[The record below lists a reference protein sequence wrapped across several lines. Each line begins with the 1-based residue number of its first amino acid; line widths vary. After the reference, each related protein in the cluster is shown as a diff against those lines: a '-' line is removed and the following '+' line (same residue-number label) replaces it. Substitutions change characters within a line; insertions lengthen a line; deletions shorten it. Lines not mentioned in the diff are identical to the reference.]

1 MRFRTQLLLLLL
13 GLSVLPMV
21 AVRTYGIHNVRAM
34 GDALLKQ
41 VALVEQ
47 ESCPSDIPS
56 TPELLPDGDRR
67 GRLDRLRSDI
77 QRRIGRIEHLTAFF
91 LTTLTLLAAA
101 CSFWFSRRIIGILE
115 PLVEK
120 ARRIAAGVFDTD
132 VPVNR
137 KDEFGEIARG
147 LNSIGPRLK
156 DHYRMRQALAVTT
169 EVQRRLLPLKPP
181 AVPGVDIDAMTLYS
195 DETGG
200 DYYDYLCTG
209 SAEKI
214 CVTVGDV
221 AGHGL
226 PAALLMAN
234 VRGMLRLRAAIP
246 GTLEELLLDVNRQYA
261 RDMEVSCQFM
271 TLFLLR
277 IDRQHGRIEWVRAG
291 HNPGLLYDPD
301 AGTFH
306 ELSGEGSPLGLW
318 EDVRFPQSAVS
329 IKPGQIVVLF
339 SDGIVETR
347 NPEGKYFGKDRLKE
361 VVRKFADISAK
372 MLVLSILDA
381 VTEFRAEGEQE
392 DDMTVMAIKIAALP
406 PGKDTQ
412 ETRMPSKAIAGR

>member
-13 GLSVLPMV
+13 GLSVLPML
-21 AVRTYGIHNVRAM
+21 ALRTFGITNVRAM
-34 GDALLKQ
+34 GDALLQQ
-41 VALVEQ
+41 VSLVQQQAGSGRSAQQALVSRDELQVRLEQ
-47 ESCPSDIPS
+47 
-56 TPELLPDGDRR
+56 L
-67 GRLDRLRSDI
+67 RLQIRQRI
-77 QRRIGRIEHLTAFF
+77 RRIENLTVFF
-91 LTTLTLLAAA
+91 LIVLAAVA
-101 CSFWFSRRIIGILE
+101 MLCCFLFSERINRCIE
-115 PLVEK
+115 ALVRM
-120 ARRIAAGVFDTD
+120 ARRLAAGDFDALA
-132 VPVNR
+132 PINR
-137 KDEFGEIARG
+137 KDEFGEIARVF
-147 LNSIGPRLK
+147 NAIGPRLK

-169 EVQRRLLPLKPP
+169 EVQRRLLPMKPP
-181 AVPGVDIDAMTLYS
+181 VVPGIDIDAMTLYS

-261 RDMEVSCQFM
+261 RDMEINCQFM
-271 TLFLLR
+271 TLFLMR
-277 IDRQHGRIEWVRAG
+277 IDQQHGRIEWVRAG

-301 AGTFH
+301 SNDFF
-306 ELSGEGSPLGLW
+306 ELTGEGTPLGLW
-318 EDVRFPQSAVS
+318 EDVQFPQSSVP
-329 IKPGQIVVLF
+329 IKAGQIIVLF
-339 SDGIVETR
+339 SDGIIEAR
-347 NPEGKYFGKDRLKE
+347 NPEGKYFGKDGLKD
-361 VVRKFADISAK
+361 VVRKFAGISAK

-392 DDMTVMAIKIAALP
+392 DDMTVMVIKIAA
-406 PGKDTQ
+406 
-412 ETRMPSKAIAGR
+412 

>member
-41 VALVEQ
+41 VAMVEQ
-47 ESCPSDIPS
+47 EFMPADTLSKPTIS
-56 TPELLPDGDRR
+56 PDSDRR
-67 GRLDRLRSDI
+67 ARFDRLRTDI
-77 QRRIGRIEHLTAFF
+77 QKRVRRIEHLTAFF
-91 LTTLTLLAAA
+91 LTTLTILAAA

-120 ARRIAAGVFDTD
+120 ARGIAAGVFDTD
-132 VPVNR
+132 VPVGR
-137 KDEFGEIARG
+137 KDEFGEIARV
-147 LNSIGPRLK
+147 LHSIGPRLK
-156 DHYRMRQALAVTT
+156 DHFRMRQALAVTT
-169 EVQRRLLPLKPP
+169 EIQRRLLPLKPP

-234 VRGMLRLRAAIP
+234 VRGMMRLRASMP
-246 GTLEELLLDVNRQYA
+246 GSLEALLMDVNRQYTK
-261 RDMEVSCQFM
+261 DMEISCQFM

-277 IDRQHGRIEWVRAG
+277 IDHQHRRIEWVRAG
-291 HNPGLLYDPD
+291 HNPGLLYDPADD
-301 AGTFH
+301 AFH
-306 ELSGEGSPLGLW
+306 ELSGEGAPLGLW
-318 EDVRFPQSAVS
+318 EDVQFPQSSVS
-329 IKPGQIVVLF
+329 IKPGQIIVLF
-339 SDGIVETR
+339 SDGIVEAR
-347 NPEGKYFGKDRLKE
+347 NPEGKYFGKDGLKN
-361 VVRKFADISAK
+361 VVRKFGDISAK

-392 DDMTVMAIKIAALP
+392 DDMTVMVIKM
-406 PGKDTQ
+406 G
-412 ETRMPSKAIAGR
+412 